1 MLRQPS
7 RDGGAP
13 PAPPPMTPAPIHA
26 ERDAVSAPRGCA
38 RRGRGLLRRWV
49 VLGLAGTAL
58 MLLPGADPFNSA
70 LPHNFGV
77 KDGSVPEDPR
87 DANRGEFPT
96 WSVSSELPDDVFTF
110 ARLRYN
116 SYSYGGRWSRHG
128 KWLVDY
134 PDSDLN
140 FSFRLQQLTSLQVNP
155 RGAIV
160 DIDAE
165 QMRHY
170 PFIYMLEVGDITLTD
185 DEARTIREYLLNGG
199 FIMVDDFWGSEEWDT
214 FYTALKQIFP
224 DREPQELPL
233 EHEVFHIVFDLKVKP
248 QIPGIG
254 FAQMGRSRGLT
265 YEWNKPGSEQVHY
278 KGVFDDKG
286 RMMMIICHNTDL
298 GDGWEEEG
306 TDPWYFQAFSEK
318 YGYPLG
324 INIIFYA
331 MTH

>member
-1 MLRQPS
+1 MKHHFLVTCFAACALAAIS
-7 RDGGAP
+7 
-13 PAPPPMTPAPIHA
+13 PAQ
-26 ERDAVSAPRGCA
+26 D
-38 RRGRGLLRRWV
+38 
-49 VLGLAGTAL
+49 
-58 MLLPGADPFNSA
+58 SA
-70 LPHNFGV
+70 LPRNFGV

-87 DANRGEFPT
+87 EANRTDFPT
-96 WSVSSELPDDVFTF
+96 WPVSRELPNDVFTF

-116 SYSYGGRWSRHG
+116 SFSFNRRSQYG
-128 KWLVDY
+128 KWLTDY

-140 FSFRLQQLTSLQVNP
+140 FAYRLQQLTSLQVNP

-165 QMRHY
+165 QLRHH
-170 PFIYMLEVGDITLTD
+170 PFVYMIEPGDILLSD
-185 DEARTIREYLLNGG
+185 EEARTLREYLLNGG
-199 FIMVDDFWGSEEWDT
+199 FIMVDDFWGTEEWDT

-224 DREPQELPL
+224 DREPKELTL
-233 EHEVFHIVFDLKVKP
+233 EHEIFHIVFDLKVKP
-248 QIPGIG
+248 QIPSVG
-254 FAQMGRSRGLT
+254 AALAGRSLGIT
-265 YEWNKPGSEQVHY
+265 HEWNKPGSKEVHY

-286 RMMMIICHNTDL
+286 RMVMIICHNTDL

-306 TDPWYFQAFSEK
+306 TDPWYFREFSEK